1 MRAGS
6 LPVLLAAVLHGALAS
21 VNPAVASESA
31 RVLQPQSCASGTP
44 VTVGGVAYKTKY
56 SVLKDGDGSVAVHA
70 NGTQVSAAV
79 VGVLATTLEPFWN
92 SSNPPVAPGTA
103 HPSWFTYSF
112 VLPPHDGGLIVG
124 FDVGSAGM
132 KVGEVRE
139 LCIPPE
145 EGYGSSARPGIP
157 AHSTLAFTLTCG
169 KITAAA

>member
-1 MRAGS
+1 MRTEA
-6 LPVLLAAVLHGALAS
+6 LLALLVALVAGAA
-21 VNPAVASESA
+21 AAATSEQP
-31 RVLQPQSCASGTP
+31 VQQQPPPPPPPQQQQQQPPPQSCGSGTP
-44 VTVGGVAYKTKY
+44 VEVGGVTYKTKY
-56 SVLKDGDGSVAVHA
+56 SVLKDGAGSLAVHS

-79 VGVLATTLEPFWN
+79 VGVIATTLKPFWN
-92 SSNPPVAPGTA
+92 SSNPPVAPGTD

-145 EGYGSSARPGIP
+145 EGYG
-157 AHSTLAFTLTCG
+157 
-169 KITAAA
+169 